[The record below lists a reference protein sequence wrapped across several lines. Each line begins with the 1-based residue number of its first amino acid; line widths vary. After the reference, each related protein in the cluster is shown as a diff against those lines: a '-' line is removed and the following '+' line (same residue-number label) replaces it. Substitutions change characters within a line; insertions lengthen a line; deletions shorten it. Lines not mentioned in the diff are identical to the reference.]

1 MFNIEDMNENVMW
14 NCPDKDTAYF
24 FITNNKGFYKNLED
38 DRFIPFEWILEND
51 KKTIKCYLTEIE
63 DEVFFVHYL
72 TSEDNNYLC
81 EIEKNGETERVILI
95 KEKTEEYEDQ
105 PISKSFKKMDFLDK
119 IFAGLFVVVSFL
131 LLFLAFNFA
140 PFFESIGFMYS
151 FIFTIIVV
159 AFTFKKIIGLSLMMS
174 KNHKE
179 TLKKWFM
186 D

>member
-14 NCPDKDTAYF
+14 NCPEKETAYF

-38 DRFIPFEWILEND
+38 DRFIPFEWILENN
-51 KKTIKCYLTEIE
+51 KKTIKCYLKEVE
-63 DEVFFVHYL
+63 NEVFLIHYL
-72 TSEDNNYLC
+72 ASEDNNYLC
-81 EIEKNGETERVILI
+81 EVEENGGVEKVVLI
-95 KEKTEEYEDQ
+95 KENIEDEEEQ
-105 PISKSFKKMDFLDK
+105 PIGKSFEKMDFLDK
-119 IFAGLFVVVSFL
+119 IFAGLFVLISFL

-140 PFFESIGFMYS
+140 PFFESIGLMYS

-174 KNHKE
+174 NKHKE
-179 TLKKWFM
+179 SLKKWFI